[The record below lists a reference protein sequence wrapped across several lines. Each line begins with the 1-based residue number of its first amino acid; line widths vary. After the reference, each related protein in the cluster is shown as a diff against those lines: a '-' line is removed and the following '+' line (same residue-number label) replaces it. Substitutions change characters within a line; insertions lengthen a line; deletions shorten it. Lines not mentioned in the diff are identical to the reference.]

1 MIPMNLRHKMMA
13 GFAVYLV
20 FFSWIMMFFLREF
33 EIFKK
38 DVQLMA
44 HAGRLSNTCL
54 EMRRYEKNYFIG
66 DATADF
72 DAVLGYAQSALD
84 SLPEIIVDL
93 GAGADGNRLQDVE
106 TKLRLYRA
114 AFEQYRQERE
124 GCGRMGSPGEC
135 ASLKEVRGLG
145 QELVRIT
152 EELVRDLQER
162 MQKFIHD
169 FTRQLV
175 FYLSMLAVS
184 TISAFYL
191 LYHKVVAPLKSLER
205 AASSIVE
212 GSFRP
217 LPISPFKDEIQS
229 VFLAF
234 NRMAVDLNQHQEQLF
249 QAKKLSSIGTLA
261 SGMAHQLNNPLNN
274 ISTSCQIAL
283 GELEGG
289 DCGFIKRLLHTID
302 EETRRASQIVK
313 GLLEFSRAQSF
324 SIELKA
330 LDRVVAR
337 ALRLVGSDIP
347 AGITVTSDVSAD
359 LYVRIDE
366 QKMLEALL
374 NLLLN
379 AIQAIQ
385 EPPGRVTVSAYR
397 NLKEKTVLLSI
408 SDSGMGIEQEDLGK
422 IFDPFYTTKGV
433 GKGTGLGLAVV
444 YGIVKKH
451 RGHITVTS
459 VKGKGSTFLV
469 TLPAEDEAPA
479 VNM

>member
-1 MIPMNLRHKMMA
+1 MIPMNLRHKMIV

-20 FFSWIMMFFLREF
+20 FFSWIVMFFMREF
-33 EIFKK
+33 GIFQK
-38 DVQLMA
+38 DVQLMV

-54 EMRRYEKNYFIG
+54 EMRRYEKNYFIR
-66 DATADF
+66 DEATDF
-72 DAVLGYAQSALD
+72 DTVLGYAQSAID
-84 SLPEIIVDL
+84 ALPEIIAEL
-93 GAGADGNRLQDVE
+93 GSAAYGNRLQEVE
-106 TKLRLYRA
+106 LKLRQYRT
-114 AFEQYRQERE
+114 AFEQYRLERE
-124 GCGRMGSPGEC
+124 GCGRMGDPGEC
-135 ASLKEVRGLG
+135 TALKEVRTLG
-145 QELVRIT
+145 QELVRLT
-152 EELVRDLQER
+152 EALVKDLQER

-169 FTRQLV
+169 FTGQLV
-175 FYLSMLAVS
+175 FYLSMLAIS

-217 LPISPFKDEIQS
+217 LPLSPFKDEIQS

-234 NRMAVDLNQHQEQLF
+234 NRMAVDLDQHQEQLF

-324 SIELKA
+324 SLEVKP
-330 LDRVVAR
+330 LDRVVSR
-337 ALRLVGSDIP
+337 ALSLVSSDIP
-347 AGITVTSDVSAD
+347 AGITVTSDVPQD
-359 LYVRIDE
+359 IYVRIDE

-385 EPPGRVTVSAYR
+385 EPPGSVMVSAGL
-397 NLKEKTVLLSI
+397 NLKEKTVTLSI
-408 SDSGMGIEQEDLGK
+408 CDSGMGIEQEDLGK

-451 RGHITVTS
+451 RGHISVSS
-459 VKGKGSTFLV
+459 VKGKGSTFTL
-469 TLPAEDEAPA
+469 TLPAEDELPA